1 MSEKEAAREAPEAR
15 RGGAAGPGLNVRK
28 GIQGAILVAT
38 LLVIFVVPIAVDRR
52 TFIFGAMVVV
62 VAVDLAMLLRGDLTY
77 THFQSRDWSF
87 RINAVLL
94 AIALVLFVTTLL
106 GII

>member
-1 MSEKEAAREAPEAR
+1 MSDKESTKDTTYPRK
-15 RGGAAGPGLNVRK
+15 GGATGPGLNVRK
-28 GIQGAILVAT
+28 GIQGAVLVAT
-38 LLVIFVVPIAVDRR
+38 LLMLFVVPIGVDRR

-62 VAVDLAMLLRGDLTY
+62 VSVDLVMLLRGDLTY

-94 AIALVLFVTTLL
+94 AVALVLFVTTLL
-106 GII
+106 RIW